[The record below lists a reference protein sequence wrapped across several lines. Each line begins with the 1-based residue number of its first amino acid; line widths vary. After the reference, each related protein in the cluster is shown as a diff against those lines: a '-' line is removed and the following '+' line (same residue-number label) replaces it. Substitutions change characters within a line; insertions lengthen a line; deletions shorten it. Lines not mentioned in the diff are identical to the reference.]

1 MTLIPMQGCIAQMQ
15 AYGYAAQVV
24 LHSMFRM
31 DAVERSPSSP
41 GAWPLVTVALGYV
54 MAMLDVT
61 VVNVALSS
69 ISDELS
75 MTLAGQVWIVDA
87 YTLTFAALL
96 LAGGAMAN
104 RFGARAVYAAG
115 IAAFVAAS
123 TLCAAAA
130 SGAELIGARLL
141 QGIAASLFI
150 PSSLGLLARAYPD
163 EHERARVLG
172 LWSAIVSASA
182 ASGPLVGG
190 LVITWLGWR
199 AIFWLN
205 LPLGV
210 LAIWLAQRHLA
221 VAPRHPQPLHL
232 AAHLYGTFAL
242 GGLAYVLI
250 QGPSVGW
257 DSPRVLAAAIIA
269 VLAVAAFARH
279 QRHATQ
285 PLLPRALL
293 HDAAFLRINAIGLL
307 INFEVFGALFLLTLY
322 NQQERQASPLA
333 TGLNLLPLMAMY
345 TFGNL
350 ISARVVARYG
360 KVITLRSGL
369 ILATTGAAAAAAV
382 AVLDGGLPSWPLDVF
397 IAIANLGAAI
407 AIPAVTSSVLGHG
420 DRQHTNTAAA
430 ILNANRQIG
439 ALVGVAV
446 VGVIMHGLGSWALKL
461 PTSLTLLTIA
471 FAAAAVLAVRSSGPH
486 RTSNP
491 AASARA

>member
-1 MTLIPMQGCIAQMQ
+1 MTLIPVQVCIAQMQ
-15 AYGYAAQVV
+15 KYGYAAQVV
-24 LHSMFRM
+24 LHSMFCM

-61 VVNVALSS
+61 VVNVALRS

-115 IAAFVAAS
+115 IAAFVVAS

-210 LAIWLAQRHLA
+210 LAIWLAHRHLA
-221 VAPRHPQPLHL
+221 VAPRYPQPLASGSTSVRHL
-232 AAHLYGTFAL
+232 CARRA
-242 GGLAYVLI
+242 GLRSDP
-250 QGPSVGW
+250 GPSVGW
-257 DSPRVLAAAIIA
+257 DSLRILAAAIIA
-269 VLAVAAFARH
+269 VLAVTAFTRH
-279 QRHATQ
+279 QRRATQ

-293 HDAAFLRINAIGLL
+293 HDAAFL
-307 INFEVFGALFLLTLY
+307 
-322 NQQERQASPLA
+322 AS
-333 TGLNLLPLMAMY
+333 TR
-345 TFGNL
+345 
-350 ISARVVARYG
+350 SAC
-360 KVITLRSGL
+360 
-369 ILATTGAAAAAAV
+369 
-382 AVLDGGLPSWPLDVF
+382 
-397 IAIANLGAAI
+397 
-407 AIPAVTSSVLGHG
+407 
-420 DRQHTNTAAA
+420 
-430 ILNANRQIG
+430 
-439 ALVGVAV
+439 
-446 VGVIMHGLGSWALKL
+446 
-461 PTSLTLLTIA
+461 
-471 FAAAAVLAVRSSGPH
+471 
-486 RTSNP
+486 
-491 AASARA
+491 

>member
-1 MTLIPMQGCIAQMQ
+1 MTLILMQVCIAPVQK
-15 AYGYAAQVV
+15 YGYATQVV
-24 LHSMFRM
+24 LHSMFCM
-31 DAVERSPSSP
+31 DAIERSPSSP

-61 VVNVALSS
+61 VVNVALRS

-75 MTLAGQVWIVDA
+75 MTLAGQGWLVDA

-130 SGAELIGARLL
+130 SGAELIAARLL

-210 LAIWLAQRHLA
+210 LAIWLARRHLA

-232 AAHLYGTFAL
+232 AAHLYGTLAL

-250 QGPSVGW
+250 QGPSAGW
-257 DSPRVLAAAIIA
+257 DLPGVLRAATISLLAAA
-269 VLAVAAFARH
+269 
-279 QRHATQ
+279 
-285 PLLPRALL
+285 AL
-293 HDAAFLRINAIGLL
+293 
-307 INFEVFGALFLLTLY
+307 
-322 NQQERQASPLA
+322 S
-333 TGLNLLPLMAMY
+333 
-345 TFGNL
+345 
-350 ISARVVARYG
+350 
-360 KVITLRSGL
+360 
-369 ILATTGAAAAAAV
+369 
-382 AVLDGGLPSWPLDVF
+382 
-397 IAIANLGAAI
+397 
-407 AIPAVTSSVLGHG
+407 
-420 DRQHTNTAAA
+420 
-430 ILNANRQIG
+430 
-439 ALVGVAV
+439 
-446 VGVIMHGLGSWALKL
+446 
-461 PTSLTLLTIA
+461 
-471 FAAAAVLAVRSSGPH
+471 
-486 RTSNP
+486 
-491 AASARA
+491 